1 MCHVFY
7 NTHMFFFSFKIVRA
21 AVAIGAERMSLL
33 FAGVNSHTVSVWV
46 GMAWTQ
52 PPCISG
58 TAGVQS
64 SPLSGGHQHPLP
76 WPDLGSFLLSIPA
89 CTALGISGLSYASLL
104 PPGKGRP
111 CWFPTA
117 KLACVRLGPVV
128 GEVGAVRGGVPSI
141 ALRSTPV

>member
-7 NTHMFFFSFKIVRA
+7 NTRMFFFSFKIVRA